1 MEMEDNEVGLLLS
14 AMKIAARQHSSQRRK
29 DQAQS
34 PYINHPIL
42 VLNTLWEI
50 GGVRDVEVLVAAL
63 LHDTLEDTVEPGTEV
78 ETKLKNEISREFG
91 EKVLDLVEKVS
102 DDKREL
108 KKDRK
113 QHQIEHASG
122 LPYKAKLIKLAD
134 KINNIKDVIE
144 NPPGTWGDQ
153 RKMEYLQWA
162 EKVVA
167 GLRGVNA
174 SLEQKFDEEL
184 KLGIA
189 ILKK

>member
-1 MEMEDNEVGLLLS
+1 MEMEDKEVGLLLS
-14 AMKIAARQHSSQRRK
+14 AIKIAARQHSSQRRK
-29 DQAQS
+29 DRAES
-34 PYINHPIL
+34 PYINHPIQ
-42 VLNTLWEI
+42 VMNTLWGI

-63 LHDTLEDTVEPGTEV
+63 LHDTLEDTVEPGTED

-91 EKVLDLVEKVS
+91 VKVLDLVEKVS
-102 DDKREL
+102 DNKREL
-108 KKDRK
+108 KKVRK
-113 QHQIEHASG
+113 QHQIEHAFG
-122 LPYKAKLIKLAD
+122 LPYEAKLIKLAD
-134 KINNIKDVIE
+134 KINNIQDVIA

-153 RKMEYLQWA
+153 RKMEYLDWA